1 MSLIGFATSKE
12 EKDRIDRYKDKSLMP
27 FTHHHYCE
35 TLEST
40 NYYEYI
46 SNYTKRGQEYQVS
59 ILTSTG
65 GNGYNILKI
74 EKYSNSIENNIKKF
88 NEFKYSNKND
98 ISYSVN
104 YEKELMKEISRQL
117 DNYIM
122 AQNIN
127 IKLYENKKLNSE
139 MVKEL
144 NIYNLDSQKEL
155 LSELY
160 NYNIKLKDYF
170 IKYTEKIDDDFN
182 KMKKR

>member
-1 MSLIGFATSKE
+1 MDIYINSSTMIEKNNAIIHQE

-74 EKYSNSIENNIKKF
+74 EKYSSSIENNIKKF
-88 NEFKYSNKND
+88 KKWTAYNFKSFT
-98 ISYSVN
+98 I
-104 YEKELMKEISRQL
+104 
-117 DNYIM
+117 
-122 AQNIN
+122 
-127 IKLYENKKLNSE
+127 
-139 MVKEL
+139 
-144 NIYNLDSQKEL
+144 
-155 LSELY
+155 
-160 NYNIKLKDYF
+160 
-170 IKYTEKIDDDFN
+170 
-182 KMKKR
+182 

>member
-1 MSLIGFATSKE
+1 MSLIGFTTSKE

-122 AQNIN
+122 A
-127 IKLYENKKLNSE
+127 
-139 MVKEL
+139 
-144 NIYNLDSQKEL
+144 
-155 LSELY
+155 
-160 NYNIKLKDYF
+160 
-170 IKYTEKIDDDFN
+170 
-182 KMKKR
+182 